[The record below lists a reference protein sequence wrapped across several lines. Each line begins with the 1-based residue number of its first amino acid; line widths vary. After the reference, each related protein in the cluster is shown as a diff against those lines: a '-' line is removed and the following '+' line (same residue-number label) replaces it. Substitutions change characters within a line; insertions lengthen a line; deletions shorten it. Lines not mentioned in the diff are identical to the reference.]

1 MVIFTV
7 GALAMMASMGT
18 QRPLTPQV
26 PQGSPKG
33 FALAAALL
41 AIVMIGALI
50 IGVLFATTEET
61 KVGAAAMDGEIAL
74 NACES
79 AIAITIMDPD
89 SRLPDSNGVGGT
101 LSGLAGGL
109 EPPIIVYIT
118 RLDSALYAIVAE
130 MAPRPANTVA
140 TRRVGVIVKWSISG
154 GRSIAVDPISERP
167 WLELF

>member
-1 MVIFTV
+1 
-7 GALAMMASMGT
+7 MANAGT

-26 PQGSPKG
+26 AQGGPKG

-41 AIVMIGALI
+41 AIVIVGALI
-50 IGVLFATTEET
+50 IGVVFATTEET
-61 KVGAAAMDGEIAL
+61 RVGAARMDGEIAL

-79 AIAITIMDPD
+79 AIAMTMTDPD
-89 SRLPDSNGVGGT
+89 LRLPDSIGVGGT
-101 LSGLAGGL
+101 VSGLVRGL

-130 MAPRPANTVA
+130 MAPRPGSSVA
-140 TRRVGVIVKWSISG
+140 TRRVGVIVRSSISA